1 MFEFS
6 QEVGGCFSH
15 RCALLSPSFDAHL
28 FTRTLACVRDLS
40 DTTFLCLYA
49 AYCRI
54 SVAMDPEV
62 TLELVQILNLY
73 REWSARK
80 GRKHGVHPINAARKE
95 KGQFH
100 TLVGEL
106 RQDADRFRRYTRM
119 SLAAFDKLLGPVG
132 REVGPC
138 FLLVRFLQMYL
149 LSASKCTFL
158 GK

>member
-1 MFEFS
+1 
-6 QEVGGCFSH
+6 
-15 RCALLSPSFDAHL
+15 
-28 FTRTLACVRDLS
+28 
-40 DTTFLCLYA
+40 
-49 AYCRI
+49 
-54 SVAMDPEV
+54 MDPEV

-132 REVGPC
+132 REDLRRMWRQCVRSFYAYKMRRTSRKPKFYAELSFLNELSMDQVG
-138 FLLVRFLQMYL
+138 VV
-149 LSASKCTFL
+149 ASKY
-158 GK
+158 